1 MTATAVPL
9 GLVVAGGPSPFGTFA
24 PLDDA
29 ALTPFAGAYRFV
41 DFALATLGNSGVKTV
56 WVATP
61 RPGAALRAHLTAA
74 RRGRFARLG
83 IVAQRPDLGSRA
95 ARLRAALVAAGAVA
109 GTADTIALLSAD
121 HVLNVDLRQLVAAHR
136 DLGADVTV
144 AALPFGLD
152 AVESRPLGRTVL
164 DVTAEHRVRAVQH
177 APVVPATAPGTRS
190 AGYTWAGDLML
201 RASALPAL
209 LEAVGDAPELSDAAF
224 LGAAVS
230 TLRVCAFDVLAG
242 HLPGTPERTP
252 TYWHEPTS
260 VEAYY
265 EAQMELCSARPPFEL
280 HNPAWPVAPAP
291 TGLGPARVVC
301 DPAGRLGQ
309 VVNALVADGAVIR
322 GGVAANTVVGHAV
335 VIESGAEVE
344 DAVLLAGC
352 RIGRGARVRRAV
364 VGPGAVVG
372 GGGAVGWDAP
382 PPAGCEVLPSG
393 LTLVSAAPAVV
404 GR

>member
-1 MTATAVPL
+1 MSATAGPL

-61 RPGAALRAHLTAA
+61 RPGGALRAHLGAA
-74 RRGRFARLG
+74 RRGRFTRLG

-95 ARLRAALVAAGAVA
+95 ARLRAALAAADAVA
-109 GTADTIALLSAD
+109 GRADTIAILSAD

-136 DLGADVTV
+136 DLAADLTV
-144 AALPFGLD
+144 AALPLVLD
-152 AVESRPLGRTVL
+152 AVDGRTVL

-177 APVVPATAPGTRS
+177 APILPATAPGSRTV
-190 AGYTWAGDLML
+190 GYTWAGDLVL
-201 RASALPAL
+201 RARALPAL
-209 LEAVGDAPELSDAAF
+209 LAAVGDAPALSDAAF
-224 LGAAVS
+224 LAAAIAA
-230 TLRVCAFDVLAG
+230 LRVCAFDVLSG
-242 HLPGTPERTP
+242 DLPGTPERTP

-291 TGLGPARVVC
+291 TGFGPARVVC

-322 GGVAANTVVGHAV
+322 GGIAANTVVGHAV

-364 VGPGAVVG
+364 VGPGAVVV

-393 LTLVSAAPAVV
+393 LTLVSASESV
-404 GR
+404 GGR